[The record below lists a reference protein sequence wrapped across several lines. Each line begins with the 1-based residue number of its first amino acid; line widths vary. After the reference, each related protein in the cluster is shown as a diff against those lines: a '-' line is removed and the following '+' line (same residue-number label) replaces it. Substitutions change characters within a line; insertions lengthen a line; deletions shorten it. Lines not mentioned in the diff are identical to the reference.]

1 MARIYGSILDTVGR
15 TPLVRAPRFTAGCR
29 AELIFKLE
37 SFNPMSSVKDRPALA
52 MIDAAQE
59 RGEIHE
65 GTTLIEPTS
74 GNTGIALAQVCAVR
88 AIRLI
93 ITMPESMSL
102 ERRKIMQAF
111 GAEIV
116 LTPAAEGMRG
126 AIEKA
131 KALRKETPGAL
142 ILGQFSN
149 AANPEAHRRTTGP
162 EIWADTDGAID
173 IFVSGVG
180 TGGTITGTGHYLK
193 EKKPGVRV
201 VAVEPR
207 SSPVLSGG
215 EPGPHGIQGIGA
227 GFIPEIMD
235 IYINDE
241 IIQVADE
248 EAIGVAR
255 ELCREDGIMVGLSS
269 GAVAHAARELARRTD
284 LAGQMI
290 VAILA
295 SHGERYL
302 STGLF

>member
-1 MARIYGSILDTVGR
+1 MARIYDSILDTVGR
-15 TPLVRAPRFTAGCR
+15 TPLVRAPRFTAGLKGD
-29 AELIFKLE
+29 LIFKLE

-52 MIDAAQE
+52 MVNAAQE

-74 GNTGIALAQVCAVR
+74 GNTGIALAQVCAAR
-88 AIRLI
+88 GIRLV

-116 LTPAAEGMRG
+116 LTEAGQGMKG
-126 AIEKA
+126 AIAKA
-131 KALRKETPGAL
+131 KALCDETPGAI

-162 EIWADTDGAID
+162 EIWQDTDGAID
-173 IFVSGVG
+173 IFVAGVG

-193 EKKPGVRV
+193 DKKPGVRI

-215 EPGPHGIQGIGA
+215 SAGPHGIQGIGA

-248 EAIGVAR
+248 EAIGAAR

-269 GAVAHAARELARRTD
+269 GAVAWAGRQLAARED
-284 LAGQMI
+284 LTGQMV
-290 VAILA
+290 VALLA